1 MPALLL
7 LCGCSFAAAA
17 GKIVETVDFAP
28 GAAPPPTAG
37 QGCGHPPQDP
47 HTARGSQ
54 PVVAPSIMDVVV
66 IKLQN
71 YEKWRLSS
79 TVGIGVG
86 GRERRVRGVVARGVV
101 S

>member
-1 MPALLL
+1 
-7 LCGCSFAAAA
+7 
-17 GKIVETVDFAP
+17 
-28 GAAPPPTAG
+28 
-37 QGCGHPPQDP
+37 
-47 HTARGSQ
+47 
-54 PVVAPSIMDVVV
+54 MDVVV